1 MVLVAILVVLALIL
15 VNAVYVAAEFAAV
28 STRQSRLRQLAD
40 DGNVFAR
47 WLLPYVSTPAA
58 LDRYI
63 AACQIGITISSL
75 GLGAYAQSTLAVWLT
90 PQLETLGGLQPIA
103 AQSTA
108 AAVVLLGLTASQVI
122 FAELVPKSLALQYPT
137 PTALYTLPPMV
148 ASLWIYRPFIS
159 WLNGSGLLLLRM
171 LGAPQQAH
179 RHIHSPQE
187 IELLIAESR
196 DGGLLEPDEH
206 RRLQRALRLNIR
218 QAKQLMVPRTRMSAL
233 DVETPMAE
241 VITAVAA
248 SPYSRL
254 PVYRGSIDNIVGVLH
269 TKDLVRW
276 IVRGRQA
283 DVTLATL
290 SRPISAVHESVTAD
304 RVLRHMR
311 ERRSHQALVVDEFGG
326 TSGVITLQNVLA
338 EFLGEVGDE
347 FKAADPSAEEI
358 VGGQLRL
365 PGAMTVVDAAAALD
379 AVLETDATT
388 IGGYV
393 TEALGRLP
401 TPGDTVTVDGYS
413 FRVEGVA
420 DRAIESVIAT
430 RVTPRDEDEAD
441 A

>member
-1 MVLVAILVVLALIL
+1 VVAILVATALIL

-28 STRQSRLRQLAD
+28 SVRQSRLRQLAD
-40 DGNVFAR
+40 DGNALAR
-47 WLLPYVSTPAA
+47 WLLPRLSTQVA

-75 GLGAYAQSTLAVWLT
+75 GLGAYAQSTLAVWLA
-90 PQLETLGGLQPIA
+90 PRLASLGGLQPVA

-108 AAVVLLGLTASQVI
+108 AVIVLLVLTAAQVI
-122 FAELVPKSLALQYPT
+122 FGELVPKSLALQYPT
-137 PTALYTLPPMV
+137 QTALYSLPPMV
-148 ASLWIYRPFIS
+148 ASLAAYRPFIR

-179 RHIHSPQE
+179 RHIHSPEE

-196 DGGLLEPDEH
+196 EGGLLEPDEH
-206 RRLQRALRLNIR
+206 RRLQRALRLNLR
-218 QAKQLMVPRTRMSAL
+218 QAKQLMVPRTRMAAL
-233 DVETPMAE
+233 EVETPMND
-241 VITAVAA
+241 VIRAVAA

-254 PVYRGSIDNIVGVLH
+254 PVYRGSLDNIVGVLH

-276 IVRGRQA
+276 LVRGRQA

-290 SRPISAVHESVTAD
+290 IRPISALHESVTAD

-326 TSGVITLQNVLA
+326 TAGVVSLQDLLA
-338 EFLGEVGDE
+338 EFLGAVGDE
-347 FKAADPSAEEI
+347 FKAAEPAPEEI
-358 VGGQLRL
+358 VGGQMRL
-365 PGAMTVVDAAAALD
+365 PGSMTVVDAAAALD
-379 AVLETDATT
+379 APLETDATT

-393 TEALGRLP
+393 TEALGRMP
-401 TPGDTVTVDGYS
+401 VPGDTVAVDGYS
-413 FRVEGVA
+413 FRVERVT
-420 DRAIESVIAT
+420 DRAIESVVAT
-430 RVTPRDEDEAD
+430 RLTPPDDEREAR